1 MTRRP
6 WHRTPVAAWSRRWLR
21 LFSRTPAPLRSL
33 RRPLAWRVLPPRMPG
48 EQEPPIRAELLGAA
62 GFLQLGLD
70 LALAHGEPTRAGRAA
85 PFFPRLRQNVT
96 VLHQAHAA
104 IAQQERNGRHIS
116 PAGAWLLDNIHLV
129 VAQTREVHDG
139 LPRRYFRGLPVLA
152 VGPLAGLPRVYAI
165 AWSYVAHADSAF
177 DPRLLIELLQAYQ
190 QHQPLTQGE
199 LWALP
204 TTLRVVLVENLRRL
218 AERVAA
224 EEAARETAHGLCDAL
239 ARRSD
244 DTPAR
249 SEGEAPHPHDG
260 PQALFAHLQQRGM
273 QRAFALQVMQRLH
286 ADSETGTLQGARQRE
301 AIRTALAQALPE
313 PAAAQASQQ
322 VEQAADNLSVG
333 NAIRSLQLLGSADWR
348 GLIAQ
353 ASTLMRS
360 LLTWP
365 PFAAERDDTQDG
377 TLHVIEKL
385 ARKSRLSE
393 DAVAQVLLGLAR
405 QGGLPADGAST
416 AAPSSL
422 GYWVLGEGRATLN
435 VALGLR
441 TGLDRARLRR
451 AAVPVLVVSLGLGTL
466 ALCMA
471 FMAWAAP
478 ISDWRELI
486 SPLWLLSALLAL
498 WPASETVIAAVNRLV
513 SESVPPS
520 RLPRL
525 DLAAG
530 IPPEH
535 AVLVVLPAL
544 ITSSATIQGLVRRL
558 ERHHLANREPYAQ
571 FALLTDFADAATE
584 QTDQDLPLLTET
596 RAAIEALEARHA
608 LGPDSPRRFLLLHRQ
623 RQWSAGEERWIGW
636 ERKRGKLEQ
645 LVALLAGRP
654 ERPFMDLGAC
664 SQPREGTPYIVTLD
678 ADTVLP
684 PGALRELVGLA
695 AHPLNQPRLGPDG
708 SMQGQRVVAGHGILQ
723 PRIVSAWPTDGAGK
737 DQATA
742 FHWLFAGANG
752 SDPYNAVASEVY
764 QDVFD
769 EGSFTGKGLLNVAAL
784 HAVLAG
790 RLPEGQVLSHDL
802 VEGCFTRCASVSDV
816 ALIEP
821 APTHADVA
829 ASRTHRWTRGDWQL
843 LPLLGRS
850 RAYGLRAIDRWKLL
864 DNLRRSLVVPTS
876 LLLLLI
882 GLAGGPVSP
891 WAALALSA
899 AAFAAGP
906 LVGALAGLAP
916 SRDDLALLHF
926 ARQALA
932 ELSRAALGLAWHV
945 ALWWRQALLLLDA
958 ISRALWRTR
967 VSRRGLLQWTTAA
980 AAEAA
985 AAQGGLALLRLHAP
999 LSLGALLLGAALWAA
1014 GTPTPGLALL
1024 MCALWAATPLWIALA
1039 SRPSRPAAEL
1049 SRDDQAYLLAVARDT
1064 WDWFALH
1071 VGTASH
1077 HLPPDNVQTVP
1088 RTMVAERTS
1097 PTNIGLYLLSLAC
1110 ARAFGWVTPGEMA
1123 TRLQATLDTLDRL
1136 PRERGHFLNWIDTQS
1151 LQTLLPAYVST
1162 VDSGNLCGHLLVVAQ
1177 ACESAGGGLAE
1188 QSLLK
1193 TLATRCRRLAEA
1205 ADFAF
1210 LYDPRRRLLHI
1221 GYRVAEQTLD
1231 VGHYDLLASESR
1243 LASLWA
1249 IAKGD
1254 VPAAHWAALGRP
1266 FVATPREVGLRSWS
1280 GSMFE
1285 YLMPA
1290 LVLDE
1295 PAGSALGAASHM
1307 AVQEQRDY
1315 ARQHHLPW
1323 GVSESAYAAADRS
1336 LAYQYAPQGVPRL
1349 ALRRT
1354 PPDERVVAPY
1364 ASALAAMLEP
1374 KAATA
1379 NLRALQVLRA
1389 RSRWGFIE
1397 ALDYTAARQTDAA
1410 GSEAAGT
1417 DEYTLVSTFMAHH
1430 QGMTLVSLANVLLQ
1444 GLPRRWALADAR
1456 LAAVAP
1462 LLQERVPREVARLQ
1476 EPDPAIQRREAPE
1489 NAVQTPRDVQPGAHA
1504 LQRTQ
1509 LLGNGRYS
1517 VALRANGAGFSRL
1530 GGIDIT
1536 RWRDDALRDED
1547 GSFFY
1552 LRRPG
1557 QASPVSL
1564 SQHPAPDADAHY
1576 TASFHA
1582 DRVCLDATWP
1592 DLRSRVTTWVSPE
1605 DDIELRRVEL
1615 WNTSS
1620 RPITLELM
1628 SAWEVCL
1635 SAARADEMHPAFA
1648 NLFIGADWHA
1658 EDQALYLT
1666 RQPRRD
1672 DDPALHAVHF
1682 VVQADAGLSGLRASA
1697 DRAQWRGRL
1706 RESWRP
1712 LAHFEGGAT
1721 ATGPCPT
1728 GLDPVAALALRLT
1741 LPPHGT
1747 AAVTLATAAAHH
1759 RATLE
1764 TLVDR
1769 YREASGA
1776 ERSSQLSAT
1785 WAALRQLEKRLAH
1798 DELLAVQTLATLL
1811 VLLHSRPAPPATEVR
1826 CDRRLLWRLGISGD
1840 RPLIVVQ
1847 VAAAHGLRLL
1857 GVLVQGLQRW
1867 SFGGVA
1873 CDLVLVNA
1881 EPRSYLQPLQH
1892 ELLALQQRHVSE
1904 STTSTATPGTLVVV
1918 QTSDLSDGERATLAL
1933 MARVRMNADGRPL
1946 AHHVA
1951 DLVAWHDAAQTER
1964 DSQDLVALQPP
1975 AISAAPPHAPGAFD
1989 AVSGD
1994 YRFDVSAL
2002 HPTPRP
2008 WVNVLAN
2015 PGFGALVSEA
2025 GAGCTWAGNS
2035 RLHQITPWNN
2045 DPLADLQGETFCVQ
2059 DLRTREVWNLG
2070 AGTGCVDGP
2079 YRVRHSTRGTRI
2091 SHRRGMLA
2099 LRVTWQVDSVAAVKR
2114 VRVHLHNHGPQAQ
2127 RLRVVGMLDWL
2138 LGAVRA
2144 DRLSVRT
2151 AYVAAVA
2158 ETSRTANAWPLGVLL
2173 ATQIDDHDGA
2183 AGHTAFVALRQQGWP
2198 DATLNDWTCDRRE
2211 LFDGR
2216 GRGVLPDYLGQQ
2228 AGGAADPC
2236 AALSTRLRLEPGAEG
2251 MCEFVIGHAATP
2263 QDALLLA
2270 RQSLFVDADAA
2281 TAADPHGLHAV
2292 HVQTPDPLFDAL
2304 VNHWLLHQTTACRLW
2319 GRAGFYQAGG
2329 AYGFRDQLQDAM
2341 ALTVTAPEL
2350 LREHLLRAA
2359 ARQFVEGDVQHWW
2372 HPHSGAGVRTRFS
2385 DDLLWLPH
2393 AALHYVATTGDQA
2406 VYDAEVPFIEGA
2418 QVPTGAEDLYS
2429 VPQISGQVGSLYE
2442 HCARTLDLSLAVGV
2456 NGLPLMGGGDWNDG
2470 MNRVGSGGRGESVWL
2485 AWFLCRLVAEFAPLA
2500 RQRGDG
2506 RRSLAWC
2513 AAAHGW
2519 QAALQ
2524 GPAWDGAWYRR
2535 AFFDDGS
2542 PLGASANPE
2551 CRIDLIA
2558 QAWSV
2563 LSGTAPLARQQVAM
2577 ASARQLLTD
2586 PAHGLLRLLD
2596 PPLATAVPSAGY
2608 IQAYPRG
2615 VRENGGQY
2623 NHGTLWAA
2631 AAWAALGDGDAA
2643 WQAWV
2648 AASPAHRAAD
2658 PVLGPLYGL
2667 EPYAAAADVYSQAPY
2682 AGRGGWSW
2690 YTGSAAGL
2698 HRTAVGSILGLQVQ
2712 GQRVRCGPSL
2722 PRHWPRAEITLQRS
2736 GRTHRFTLCAENAAA
2751 DIEQALAQGA
2761 EPLQAGA
2768 WLDLA
2773 TTATNSHHLV
2783 RCTPGEPR
2791 PVDLSTEGAN
2801 HELGPHRRPMEPN
2814 QGQGPRTVGQV
2825 DR

>member
-1 MTRRP
+1 MKRRP
-6 WHRTPVAAWSRRWLR
+6 GHRRPVAAWLRPWLR
-21 LFSRTPAPLRSL
+21 LWARTPAPLKSL
-33 RRPLAWRVLPPRMPG
+33 RRPLAWQTLRTRATG

-62 GFLQLGLD
+62 GFHQLGLD
-70 LALAHGEPTRAGRAA
+70 LALAHGAPARAGRAT
-85 PFFPRLRQNVT
+85 PFFPRLRQNIS
-96 VLHQAHAA
+96 VLHRAHAT

-152 VGPLAGLPRVYAI
+152 AGPLAELPRVYAL

-177 DPRLLIELLQAYQ
+177 EPRLMVEFLQAYQ

-239 ARRSD
+239 ARRAD
-244 DTPAR
+244 ETPR
-249 SEGEAPHPHDG
+249 PDDG

-273 QRAFALQVMQRLH
+273 LRAFALQVMQRLH

-301 AIRTALAQALPE
+301 AIRTALALTLPE

-322 VEQAADNLSVG
+322 AEQAADNLSVG

-365 PFAAERDDTQDG
+365 PFAAERDDTQDS
-377 TLHVIEKL
+377 TLHAVEKL
-385 ARKSRLSE
+385 ARRSRRGE
-393 DAVAQVLLGLAR
+393 EAVAQILLGLAR
-405 QGGLPADGAST
+405 QAGPPGGQPGT
-416 AAPSSL
+416 AAASSL
-422 GYWVLGEGRATLN
+422 GYWVHGEGRAALHA
-435 VALGLR
+435 ALGLPA
-441 TGLDRARLRR
+441 GLDRARLRR
-451 AAVPVLVVSLGLGTL
+451 GAVPLLLASLGLGTL
-466 ALCMA
+466 ALCA
-471 FMAWAAP
+471 VFMAWAAP
-478 ISDWRELI
+478 VASWREALA
-486 SPLWLLSALLAL
+486 PLWLLSALLAL
-498 WPASETVIAAVNRLV
+498 WPASETVIAAVNRLI
-513 SESVPPS
+513 SESVPPC

-530 IPPEH
+530 IPSEH

-544 ITSSATIQGLVRRL
+544 INNSATIQALVRRL
-558 ERHHLANREPYAQ
+558 ERHHLANREPHAQ
-571 FALLTDFADAATE
+571 FGLLTDFADAATE
-584 QTDQDLPLLTET
+584 HTDNDLQLLAEA
-596 RAAIEALEARHA
+596 REAIEALEARHPRRA
-608 LGPDSPRRFLLLHRQ
+608 DEPRRFLLLHRQ
-623 RQWSAGEERWIGW
+623 RQWSASEQRWIGW

-645 LVALLAGRP
+645 LVALLGGAP
-654 ERPFMDLGAC
+654 ARPFLDLGAC
-664 SQPREGTPYIVTLD
+664 SRPRDGTPYIVTLD

-684 PGALRELVGLA
+684 PGALRELVGMA
-695 AHPLNQPRLGPDG
+695 AHPLNVPRLGPDG
-708 SMQGQRVVAGHGILQ
+708 SRQGRRVVSGHGILQ
-723 PRIVSAWPTDGAGK
+723 PRIVSGWPVDAAGR
-737 DQATA
+737 DLGTA
-742 FHWLFAGANG
+742 FHWLFAGAHG

-764 QDVFD
+764 QDLLG

-821 APTHADVA
+821 APMHADVA

-843 LPLLGRS
+843 LPLLRRS
-850 RAYGLRAIDRWKLL
+850 RTYGLRAIDRWKLL
-864 DNLRRSLVVPTS
+864 DNLRRSLIVPTS
-876 LLLLLI
+876 LLLLLL

-906 LVGALAGLAP
+906 LVGALAGLSP

-932 ELSRAALGLAWHV
+932 ELLRAVLGLAWHL

-958 ISRALWRTR
+958 IARALWRTR

-985 AAQGGLALLRLHAP
+985 AAQGGLALMRLHAQ
-999 LSLGALLLGAALWAA
+999 LSVSALLLGAALWAW
-1014 GTPTPGLALL
+1014 GTPTPGLAMLL
-1024 MCALWAATPLWIALA
+1024 CALWAATPLWIALTSRPVHPA
-1039 SRPSRPAAEL
+1039 SRL
-1049 SRDDQAYLLAVARDT
+1049 SDDDQAYLLAVARDT

-1071 VGTASH
+1071 VGPGSN

-1123 TRLQATLDTLDRL
+1123 TRLRATLDTLDRL
-1136 PRERGHFLNWIDTQS
+1136 PRERGHCMNWVDTRT

-1177 ACESAGGGLAE
+1177 ACESAAGSAPEQALLQALA
-1188 QSLLK
+1188 
-1193 TLATRCRRLAEA
+1193 ARCRRFAEA
-1205 ADFAF
+1205 ADFNF
-1210 LYDPRRRLLHI
+1210 LYDARRRLLHI
-1221 GYRVAEQTLD
+1221 GWRVAEQTLD
-1231 VGHYDLLASESR
+1231 DGHYDLLASESR

-1266 FVATPREVGLRSWS
+1266 FVATPREVGLRSWA

-1285 YLMPA
+1285 YLMPT
-1290 LVLDE
+1290 LVLHE
-1295 PAGSALGAASHM
+1295 PAGSALGSAGHM
-1307 AVQEQRDY
+1307 AVQEQRAY

-1349 ALRRT
+1349 ALRHT

-1374 KAATA
+1374 QAAVA
-1379 NLRALQVLRA
+1379 NLRALQLLGA

-1397 ALDYTAARQTDAA
+1397 ALDYTAARQTDAGLDEA
-1410 GSEAAGT
+1410 GAA
-1417 DEYTLVSTFMAHH
+1417 DDYTPVSTFMAHH
-1430 QGMTLVSLANVLLQ
+1430 QGMTLVALANVLLQ
-1444 GLPRRWALADAR
+1444 GLPRQWAMADAR
-1456 LAAVAP
+1456 LAAVAS
-1462 LLQERVPREVARLQ
+1462 LLQERVPREVARLLD
-1476 EPDPAIQRREAPE
+1476 PDPGSLRRETPDTA
-1489 NAVQTPRDVQPGAHA
+1489 AHTPRDVQPGAHA

-1552 LRRPG
+1552 LRRAE

-1564 SQHPAPDADAHY
+1564 SQHPAADAAAHY

-1620 RPITLELM
+1620 RPIALELM

-1648 NLFIGADWHA
+1648 NLFIRADWHA
-1658 EDQALYLT
+1658 EDQALFLA
-1666 RQPRRD
+1666 RQPRRAD
-1672 DDPALHAVHF
+1672 EPTLHAVHF

-1706 RESWRP
+1706 RETWRP
-1712 LAHFEGGAT
+1712 LAHFEGSAT

-1728 GLDPVAALALRLT
+1728 GLDPVAALAMRLT

-1747 AAVTLATAAAHH
+1747 AAVTLATAAAHE

-1764 TLVDR
+1764 ALVDR
-1769 YREASGA
+1769 YREAAGA

-1785 WAALRQLEKRLAH
+1785 WAALRQLEKRLSS
-1798 DELLAVQTLATLL
+1798 DELLAVQTLTTLL
-1811 VLLHSRPAPPATEVR
+1811 VLLHSRSAPPATAVR

-1840 RPLIVVQ
+1840 RPLVVVQ

-1892 ELLALQQRHVSE
+1892 ELLALQQRHISE
-1904 STTSTATPGTLVVV
+1904 SVATSATPGSLVVV
-1918 QTSDLSDGERATLAL
+1918 HSSDLSDGERATLAL
-1933 MARVRMNADGRPL
+1933 MARVRLNADGRPL
-1946 AHHVA
+1946 VHHVA
-1951 DLVAWHDAAQTER
+1951 DLVAWHDAAQTDR
-1964 DSQDLVALQPP
+1964 DSQDVVALEPP
-1975 AISAAPPHAPGAFD
+1975 DSSAAPSPAAGAFD
-1989 AVSGD
+1989 PLTGA

-2002 HPTPRP
+2002 HTTPRP

-2015 PGFGALVSEA
+2015 PAFGALVSEA
-2025 GAGCTWAGNS
+2025 GGGCTWAGNS
-2035 RLHQITPWNN
+2035 RLHQITAWNN
-2045 DPLADLQGETFCVQ
+2045 DPLADLQGEFFCVQ
-2059 DLRTREVWNLG
+2059 DLRTRDVWNLG
-2070 AGTGCVDGP
+2070 PGPGCADGP
-2079 YRVRHSTRGTRI
+2079 YRVQHGTGSSHI
-2091 SHRRGMLA
+2091 EHRRGTLA
-2099 LRVTWQVDSVAAVKR
+2099 LRITWQVDARVALKR
-2114 VRVHLHNHGPQAQ
+2114 VQVRLQNHGSQAQ
-2127 RLRVVGMLDWL
+2127 RLRVVGVLEWM

-2151 AYVAAVA
+2151 AHLPALAAA
-2158 ETSRTANAWPLGVLL
+2158 GTTNETRPLDVLL
-2173 ATQIDDHDGA
+2173 ATQFDDHDGA
-2183 AGHTAFVALRQQGWP
+2183 AGQTAFVTLRQRGEPQ
-2198 DATLNDWTCDRRE
+2198 ATLQDWTCDRRE

-2216 GRGVLPDYLGQQ
+2216 GRRVLPDHLGQQ

-2236 AALSTRLRLEPGAEG
+2236 AALSTRLRLAAGTEAT
-2251 MCEFVIGHAATP
+2251 CEFVIGHADTP
-2263 QDALLLA
+2263 QAALLLA
-2270 RQSLFVDADAA
+2270 SQTVFVDSEASA
-2281 TAADPHGLHAV
+2281 AADPHGLQAV
-2292 HVQTPDPLFDAL
+2292 QVQTPDPLFDAL
-2304 VNHWLLHQTTACRLW
+2304 VNHWLLYQATACRLW

-2341 ALTVTAPEL
+2341 ALAVTAPHL

-2385 DDLLWLPH
+2385 DDLLWLPQ
-2393 AALHYVATTGDQA
+2393 AALHYVATTGDSA
-2406 VYDAEVPFIEGA
+2406 VYDAPCPFIEGEP
-2418 QVPTGAEDLYS
+2418 VPAGAEDLYS
-2429 VPQISGQVGSLYE
+2429 LPHVSGQTASLYE
-2442 HCARTLDLSLAVGV
+2442 HCARALDHSLAVGV
-2456 NGLPLMGGGDWNDG
+2456 HGLPLMGGGDWNDG
-2470 MNRVGSGGRGESVWL
+2470 MNGVGSGGRGESVWL
-2485 AWFLCRLVAEFAPLA
+2485 AWFLCRLVAGFAPVA
-2500 RQRGDG
+2500 RRRGDPL
-2506 RRSLAWC
+2506 RAQAWC
-2513 AAAHGW
+2513 TAAEGW
-2519 QAALQ
+2519 KAALQ

-2542 PLGASANPE
+2542 PLGASANAE

-2563 LSGTAPLARQQVAM
+2563 LSGAAPLTRQRLAM
-2577 ASARQLLTD
+2577 ASARQLLAD

-2596 PPLATAVPSAGY
+2596 PPLANAEPSAGY

-2623 NHGTLWAA
+2623 NHGTLWAV

-2658 PVLGPLYGL
+2658 PLLGPLYGL
-2667 EPYAAAADVYSQAPY
+2667 EPYAAAADVYSQPPY

-2698 HRTAVGSILGLQVQ
+2698 HQTAVGAILGLQVR
-2712 GQRVRCGPSL
+2712 GQHVRCWPTL
-2722 PRHWPRAEITLQRS
+2722 PGHWPCAEITLQRA
-2736 GRTHRFTLCAENAAA
+2736 GRTHRFTLCAEHAARP
-2751 DIEQALAQGA
+2751 IEQALAQGA
-2761 EPLQAGA
+2761 KPLQAGD

-2773 TTATNSHHLV
+2773 TAGELSHHLV
-2783 RCTPGEPR
+2783 RCIPGELR
-2791 PVDLSTEGAN
+2791 PADFSTEGAN
-2801 HELGPHRRPMEPN
+2801 HELGPHRRPMEPG

-2825 DR
+2825 DG

>member
-6 WHRTPVAAWSRRWLR
+6 WQRRPAANWSRRWMR
-21 LFSRTPAPLRSL
+21 LFSRTPAPLKSL
-33 RRPLAWRVLPPRMPG
+33 RRPLPWQTLRPAAPG
-48 EQEPPIRAELLGAA
+48 AHEPPIRAELLGAA
-62 GFLQLGLD
+62 GFHQLGLD
-70 LALAHGEPTRAGRAA
+70 LALSHGDPARAGRAA
-85 PFFPRLRQNVT
+85 PFFPRLRQNIA

-104 IAQQERNGRHIS
+104 IAQQERKGRHIS

-152 VGPLAGLPRVYAI
+152 AGPLAGLPRVYAI
-165 AWSYVAHADSAF
+165 AWTYVAHADSAF
-177 DPRLLIELLQAYQ
+177 EPHLMVELLQAYQ
-190 QHQPLTQGE
+190 QRQPLTQGE

-239 ARRSD
+239 SRS
-244 DTPAR
+244 
-249 SEGEAPHPHDG
+249 GNEAPHAHDG
-260 PQALFAHLQQRGM
+260 PQALFTHLLQRGM

-286 ADSETGTLQGARQRE
+286 ADSETGTVQGARQRE
-301 AIRTALAQALPE
+301 AIRMALAQALPE

-322 VEQAADNLSVG
+322 AEQAADNLSVG

-377 TLHVIEKL
+377 TLHVVEKL
-385 ARKSRLSE
+385 ARRSRLSE
-393 DAVAQVLLGLAR
+393 GAVAHVLLGLAR
-405 QGGLPADGAST
+405 QAGLPADKAGT
-416 AAPSSL
+416 AASSSL

-435 VALGLR
+435 TALGLPA
-441 TGLDRARLRR
+441 GLDRARLRR
-451 AAVPVLVVSLGLGTL
+451 AAVPALLVSLGLGTL
-466 ALCMA
+466 ALSAA
-471 FMAWAAP
+471 FMGWAAP
-478 ISDWRELI
+478 VSDWRDAVA
-486 SPLWLLSALLAL
+486 PLWLLSALLAL

-513 SESVPPS
+513 SESIPPS

-544 ITSSATIQGLVRRL
+544 ITSSATIQALTRRL
-558 ERHHLANREPYAQ
+558 ERHHLANREPHAQ
-571 FALLTDFADAATE
+571 FALLTDYADASTE
-584 QTDQDLPLLTET
+584 HTRDDLPLLTEA
-596 RAAIEALEARHA
+596 RAAIEALEARHSRGTD
-608 LGPDSPRRFLLLHRQ
+608 LPRRFLLLHRQ
-623 RQWSAGEERWIGW
+623 RQWSAGEQRWIGW

-645 LVALLAGRP
+645 LVALLAGQP

-723 PRIVSAWPTDGAGK
+723 PRIVSAWPVDAAGR
-737 DQATA
+737 DLQTA
-742 FHWLFAGANG
+742 FHWLFAGASG

-769 EGSFTGKGLLNVAAL
+769 EGSFTGKGLLHVAAL

-829 ASRTHRWTRGDWQL
+829 ASRIHRWTRGDWQL

-850 RAYGLRAIDRWKLL
+850 RTYGLRAIDRWKLL

-891 WAALALSA
+891 WAALALAA

-906 LVGALAGLAP
+906 VVGALAGLAP

-926 ARQALA
+926 VRQALA
-932 ELSRAALGLAWHV
+932 ELLRATLGLAWHL

-958 ISRALWRTR
+958 IARALWRTR

-985 AAQGGLALLRLHAP
+985 AAQGGLALIRLHART
-999 LSLGALLLGAALWAA
+999 SLAALLLGAALWAA
-1014 GTPTPGLALL
+1014 GTPAPGLTLL
-1024 MCALWAATPLWIALA
+1024 LCALWAATPLWIAMA
-1039 SRPSRPAAEL
+1039 SRPARRAGQWPAL
-1049 SRDDQAYLLAVARDT
+1049 SSDDQAYLLAVARDT

-1071 VGTASH
+1071 VGAASH

-1088 RTMVAERTS
+1088 RTMVAARTS

-1136 PRERGHFLNWIDTQS
+1136 PRERGHFLNWIDTQT
-1151 LQTLLPAYVST
+1151 LEGLLPAYVST
-1162 VDSGNLCGHLLVVAQ
+1162 VDSGNLCGHLVVVAQ
-1177 ACESAGGGLAE
+1177 ACEDAAGSPAE
-1188 QSLLK
+1188 QAQLH
-1193 TLATRCRRLAEA
+1193 TLAARCRRLAEA
-1205 ADFAF
+1205 ADFGF

-1221 GYRVAEQTLD
+1221 GWRVAEQLLD
-1231 VGHYDLLASESR
+1231 EGHYDLLASESR

-1254 VPAAHWAALGRP
+1254 LPAAHWAALGRP
-1266 FVATPREVGLRSWS
+1266 FVATRGEVGLRSWS

-1315 ARQHHLPW
+1315 AHQHQLPW

-1379 NLRALQVLRA
+1379 NLRALQLLRA

-1397 ALDYTAARQTDAA
+1397 ALDYTAARQTDA
-1410 GSEAAGT
+1410 GT
-1417 DEYTLVSTFMAHH
+1417 GEGHGADDYTLVSTYMAHH
-1430 QGMTLVSLANVLLQ
+1430 QGMTLVALTNVLLQ
-1444 GLPRRWALADAR
+1444 GLPRRWAMADAR
-1456 LAAVAP
+1456 LAAVAT
-1462 LLQERVPREVARLQ
+1462 LLQERVPREVARLR
-1476 EPDPAIQRREAPE
+1476 EPDPASQRREAPE
-1489 NAVQTPRDVQPGAHA
+1489 DAVHAPRNVQPGAHA

-1530 GGIDIT
+1530 GAIDIT

-1557 QASPVSL
+1557 QAAPVSL
-1564 SQHPAPDADAHY
+1564 SQHPAPDAAAHY

-1635 SAARADEMHPAFA
+1635 SEARADEMHPAFA
-1648 NLFIGADWHA
+1648 NLFVRADWHA
-1658 EDQALYLT
+1658 EDQALYLA

-1672 DDPALHAVHF
+1672 NEPALHAVHF
-1682 VVQADAGLSGLRASA
+1682 VVQADAGLSGLRAGA
-1697 DRAQWRGRL
+1697 DRAPWRGRL

-1712 LAHFEGGAT
+1712 LAHFGGSAT
-1721 ATGPCPT
+1721 STGPCPT

-1747 AAVTLATAAAHH
+1747 AAVTLATAAAHS
-1759 RATLE
+1759 RTTLE
-1764 TLVDR
+1764 ALVDR
-1769 YREASGA
+1769 YREASGT

-1785 WAALRQLEKRLAH
+1785 WAALRQLEKRLAG
-1798 DELLAVQTLATLL
+1798 DELLAVQTLTTLL
-1811 VLLHSRPAPPATEVR
+1811 VLLHARPAPPATEAC
-1826 CDRRLLWRLGISGD
+1826 CDRRLLWRLGLSGD

-1847 VAAAHGLRLL
+1847 VTAVHGLRLL

-1904 STTSTATPGTLVVV
+1904 STATSATPGTLVVV
-1918 QTSDLSDGERATLAL
+1918 QTADLSDGERATLAL
-1933 MARVRMNADGRPL
+1933 MARVRMNADGRSL

-1951 DLVAWHDAAQTER
+1951 DLVAWHDAAQAER
-1964 DSQDLVALQPP
+1964 DSQDVVALEP
-1975 AISAAPPHAPGAFD
+1975 AELTEAPVPASGAFE
-1989 AVSGD
+1989 ASTGA
-1994 YRFDVSAL
+1994 YGFDVSAL
-2002 HPTPRP
+2002 HAAPRP

-2015 PGFGALVSEA
+2015 PAFGALVSEA

-2045 DPLADLQGETFCVQ
+2045 DPLADLQGEMFCVQ
-2059 DLRTREVWNLG
+2059 DLRTRETWNLG
-2070 AGTGCVDGP
+2070 AGPGCADGP
-2079 YRVRHSTRGTRI
+2079 YHVQHGTGSSHI
-2091 SHRRGMLA
+2091 QHRRGTLDV
-2099 LRVTWQVDSVAAVKR
+2099 RISWQVDAHAAVKR
-2114 VRVHLHNHGPQAQ
+2114 VRVHLHHRGAQAQ
-2127 RLRVVGMLDWL
+2127 RLRVVGLLEWL
-2138 LGAVRA
+2138 MGAVRA

-2151 AYVAAVA
+2151 AHVFAKGDARHTAAA
-2158 ETSRTANAWPLGVLL
+2158 QPLGVLL
-2173 ATQIDDHDGA
+2173 ATQRDDHDGA
-2183 AGHTAFVALRQQGWP
+2183 AGHTAFVALRQLGQP
-2198 DATLNDWTCDRRE
+2198 DATLHDWTCDRRE

-2216 GRGVLPDYLGQQ
+2216 GRRVLPDHLGQL
-2228 AGGAADPC
+2228 AGAAADPC
-2236 AALSTRLRLEPGAEG
+2236 AALSTRLRLEPGGQAV
-2251 MCEFVIGHAATP
+2251 CEFVIGHATTP
-2263 QDALLLA
+2263 QAAVQLA
-2270 RQSLFVDADAA
+2270 RQSLFVDDHPGDRS
-2281 TAADPHGLHAV
+2281 DPHGLRAV
-2292 HVQTPDPLFDAL
+2292 QVKTPDPLFDAL
-2304 VNHWLLHQTTACRLW
+2304 VNHWLLYQTTTCRLW

-2341 ALTVTAPEL
+2341 ALAVTAPQL

-2393 AALHYVATTGDQA
+2393 AALHYAATTGDHA
-2406 VYDAEVPFIEGA
+2406 VYDAEIPFIEGEP
-2418 QVPTGAEDLYS
+2418 VPDGAEDLYS
-2429 VPQISGQVGSLYE
+2429 VPRPSGQSASLYE
-2442 HCARTLDLSLAVGV
+2442 HCARTLDHSLAVGLH
-2456 NGLPLMGGGDWNDG
+2456 GLPLMGGGDWNDG

-2485 AWFLCRLVAEFAPLA
+2485 AWFLCRLVAEFAPVA
-2500 RQRGDG
+2500 HRRGDR
-2506 RRSLAWC
+2506 RRSQAWIR
-2513 AAAHGW
+2513 AAQGW

-2563 LSGTAPLARQQVAM
+2563 LSGAAPLARQNQAM
-2577 ASARQLLTD
+2577 ASAADLLTD
-2586 PAHGLLRLLD
+2586 PVHGLLRLLD
-2596 PPLATAVPSAGY
+2596 PPLAAAQPSAGY

-2623 NHGTLWAA
+2623 NHGTLWAV

-2667 EPYAAAADVYSQAPY
+2667 EPYAAAADVYSQPPY

-2698 HRTAVGSILGLQVQ
+2698 HRAAVGAILGLEVQ
-2712 GQRVRCGPSL
+2712 GQQVRCRPTLPS
-2722 PRHWPRAEITLQRS
+2722 HWPRAEITLQRA
-2736 GRTHRFTLCAENAAA
+2736 GGTHRFTLCAAQAAA
-2751 DIEQALAQGA
+2751 EIEQALAQGA
-2761 EPLQAGA
+2761 RPLQAGD

-2773 TTATNSHHLV
+2773 TAGTHSHHLV
-2783 RCTPGEPR
+2783 RCNPGEPR
-2791 PVDLSTEGAN
+2791 PVDSSTQGAN
-2801 HELGPHRRPMEPN
+2801 HELGSHRRPMEPS
-2814 QGQGPRTVGQV
+2814 QGQGPRTVGQA
-2825 DR
+2825 DG